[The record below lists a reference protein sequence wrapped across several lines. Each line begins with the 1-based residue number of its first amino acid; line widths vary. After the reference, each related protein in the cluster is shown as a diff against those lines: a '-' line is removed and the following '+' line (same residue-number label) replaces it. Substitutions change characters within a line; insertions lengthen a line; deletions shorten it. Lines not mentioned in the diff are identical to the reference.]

1 MHATD
6 RKDLPWT
13 EIEPYFDRAL
23 QMDDQSC
30 TTWLGEL
37 QEQHPDVAKAVRALL
52 AQRAALNAAGFLEG
66 SAFAGAENL
75 APALRDIVAKHAARG
90 TDAAD
95 AEARSRHGWN
105 AGSVV
110 GPYRLI
116 REIGVGGMSSV
127 WLAERSDGQ
136 LKREVAL
143 KLPLTG
149 PRMQVERFLRERD
162 ILAALTHSNIA
173 RLYDA
178 GISESGQPYLAMEY
192 VAGTQL
198 LESCDQ
204 RLLGIRER
212 LRLFVQ
218 VMEAVQFA
226 HAELVI
232 HRDLKPSNILVTAEA
247 RVVLLDFGIGKL
259 LTEQTAAETELT
271 QMSGNLFTPGYA
283 SPEQIG
289 GQPLTTASDIY
300 SLGVVLYE
308 LLTGVRPYRLK
319 YDSRAALEAAILKED
334 PRRPSQNR
342 FSPHVAAARGTSE
355 RALVRMLMGDLDTIV
370 LKALKRNPLERYASV
385 SAFAQDIHNHLHN
398 LPVSARPDSLWY
410 RMGRFTARY
419 KVPVAAAGVATLAL
433 LGGSAVALWQAGSA
447 KIERDRAFAYGSRN
461 EAVTEFLGRMIT
473 DAAAS
478 QTPITVN
485 ELLARGEKMALN
497 DASGSPENRAA
508 VLEMISDRYV
518 STDNI
523 DRALD
528 LLARALQLIEQSPD
542 ATLRSRLTCKHAAA
556 SADLGDSE
564 RWLRAIYAEAERSD
578 VDPQIAAL
586 CLLKS
591 ATIHLAENRPT
602 QALRD
607 AELGLAKSRENGNGD
622 VNEAALLGTVGYAY
636 TLNGR
641 RVEAEKYFEQAT
653 RKFRELGR
661 EQSDGALVVLNNW
674 GISMHNAGVP
684 RRALELLDESIRIEG
699 QRGPDIEL
707 TATVVGN
714 RGQTLQAL
722 GRFQQA
728 RAAFDEE
735 CRLAISHDDELGEMH
750 CLLGE
755 SSVSVM
761 LGELGDAQQLDD
773 AQRYLDRF
781 ARLLQQAGA
790 PPDSPPARAHLLL
803 QSRLDLAR
811 GKIAE
816 ARRGFERVI
825 IERPHD
831 AMNLDGYMGI
841 SMTALAAN
849 DAAQAV
855 EFARRAMPI
864 AVARQ
869 GDLPYSHYVGTTS
882 LWLGRA
888 LLRAGD
894 RVEGRKALEAAV
906 AHLSNT
912 IDADHPNLLQARAEL
927 RDAQLSAARTA
938 RTEQNQQHA
947 ER

>member
-30 TTWLGEL
+30 TAWLREL
-37 QEQHPDVAKAVRALL
+37 DERQPDVARAVRALL
-52 AQRAALNAAGFLEG
+52 EQRAALNAAGFLEG
-66 SAFAGAENL
+66 SAFHGVENL
-75 APALRDIVAKHAARG
+75 APALRDIVARHAARVTG
-90 TDAAD
+90 PAGK
-95 AEARSRHGWN
+95 EARSRHGWS
-105 AGSVV
+105 AGSIV

-162 ILAALTHSNIA
+162 ILAALTHPNIA

-178 GISESGQPYLAMEY
+178 GFSESGQPYLAMEY

-198 LESCDQ
+198 LETCDQ

-232 HRDLKPSNILVTAEA
+232 HRDLKPSNILVTGEG

-259 LTEQTAAETELT
+259 LTEETAEETELT
-271 QMSGNLFTPGYA
+271 QMSGRLFTPGYA

-319 YDSRAALEAAILKED
+319 YDSRAALEEAILKED
-334 PRRPSQNR
+334 PRRPSQSK

-355 RALVRMLMGDLDTIV
+355 RALVRALTGDLDTIV
-370 LKALKRNPLERYASV
+370 LKALKRSPLERYASV
-385 SAFAQDIHNHLHN
+385 SAFAQDILNHLHN

-410 RMGRFTARY
+410 RIGRFSARY
-419 KVPVAAAGVATLAL
+419 KVSVAAASVAALAL
-433 LGGSAVALWQAGSA
+433 IGGSGVALWQARSA
-447 KIERDRAFAYGSRN
+447 AVERDRAVAFGSRN

-478 QTPITVN
+478 EKPITVN
-485 ELLARGEKMALN
+485 ELLARSEKMALN

-518 STDNI
+518 STDNV
-523 DRALD
+523 DRAQG
-528 LLARALQLIEQSPD
+528 LLAHALQLVEKSPD
-542 ATLRSRLTCKHAAA
+542 AALRSRLTCKHAAA
-556 SADLGDSE
+556 SADLGDSA
-564 RWLRAIYAEAERSD
+564 RWLRAIYAEADRREA
-578 VDPQIAAL
+578 DPQTAAL
-586 CLLKS
+586 CMLKAAQIHIAEERS
-591 ATIHLAENRPT
+591 AET
-602 QALRD
+602 LRD
-607 AELGLAKSRENGNGD
+607 AQLGLEKSRQSNSGGIT
-622 VNEAALLGTVGYAY
+622 EAALLGTIGYAHS
-636 TLNGR
+636 LSS
-641 RVEAEKYFEQAT
+641 RVAEAERYYEQSIRKY
-653 RKFRELGR
+653 RELGR
-661 EQSDGALVVLNNW
+661 EQSDGALVVLNDW
-674 GISMHNAGVP
+674 GISMHNAGAP

-707 TATVVGN
+707 TATVLGN
-714 RGQTLQAL
+714 RGLALQAL

-735 CRLAISHDDELGEMH
+735 CRLAISHGDEFTEMH
-750 CLLGE
+750 CLVGE
-755 SSVSVM
+755 ASVSMM
-761 LGELGDAQQLDD
+761 LGEFGDAQQLDA
-773 AQRYLDRF
+773 AQHYLDRF
-781 ARLLQQAGA
+781 ARLLEQAGA
-790 PPDSPPARAHLLL
+790 PADSPPARAQLLV
-803 QSRLDLAR
+803 QSRVDLAR
-811 GKIAE
+811 GKLAE
-816 ARRGFERVI
+816 AGSGFERVI

-831 AMNLDGYMGI
+831 TMNMDGYLGS

-849 DAAQAV
+849 DATRAA
-855 EFARRAMPI
+855 EFARRAMPL

-869 GDLPYSHYVGTTS
+869 GDLPHSHYVGTAS

-906 AHLSNT
+906 SHLSNT
-912 IDADHPNLLQARAEL
+912 IDPDHPLLLQARAEL
-927 RDAQLSAARTA
+927 RDAQIFAAQTA
-938 RTEQNQQHA
+938 RSEQAQQHA